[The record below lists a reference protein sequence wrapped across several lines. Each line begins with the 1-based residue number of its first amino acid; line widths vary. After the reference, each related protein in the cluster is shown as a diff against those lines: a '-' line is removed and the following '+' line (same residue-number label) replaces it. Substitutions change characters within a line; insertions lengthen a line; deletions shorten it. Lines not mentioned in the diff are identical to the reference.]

1 MREIPVLVIGF
12 NRPDLLRN
20 LLNRLKQIGIFEL
33 YVSLDGSGVGNDS
46 LACEECTDI
55 VMNFRDSFNLH
66 FIRRD
71 YNLGCTLGVISAID
85 WFFENVQF
93 GAILEDDCFPIDGFF
108 EFIEDFEINKKIM
121 DQQQIN
127 LITGHNPFDIRINRP
142 ESRAVLVH
150 GWATHSDTWKKI
162 RLGYFSLGLPTF
174 LNKNFES
181 RPIKETIFWW
191 ANSTRA
197 KLGIVDTW
205 DGMLNERVWKLG
217 FKTLIPSKNLI
228 INYGFGPR
236 ATHTKDPS
244 GSNLVK
250 LTDEIVSK
258 NCLDEL
264 LANYYFGI
272 KTRHIVSAIIRISLD
287 FFRFNKRKK
296 FDKILAHDRIY
307 RDTIR

>member
-1 MREIPVLVIGF
+1 MKELPVLVIGF
-12 NRPDLLRN
+12 NRPDLLSN
-20 LLNRLKQIGIFEL
+20 LLNRLKQVGIFEL
-33 YVSLDGSGVGNDS
+33 YVSLDGSRMDKDLS
-46 LACEECTDI
+46 ACEQCTDV

-71 YNLGCTLGVISAID
+71 YNLGCALGVISAID
-85 WFFENVQF
+85 WFYENVQF

-108 EFIEDFEINKKIM
+108 EYIKDFQINRETM
-121 DQQQIN
+121 EQQQIK
-127 LITGHNPFDIRINRP
+127 LITGHNPFDIEIKRP
-142 ESRAVLVH
+142 ESRTVLVH
-150 GWATHSDTWKKI
+150 GWATFSDTWRQI
-162 RLGYFSLGLPTF
+162 RLNYFSLGLPTF

-228 INYGFGPR
+228 INNGFGPR
-236 ATHTKDPS
+236 ATHTKDPY
-244 GSNLVK
+244 GSNLVNLADK
-250 LTDEIVSK
+250 IVGK

-264 LANYYFGI
+264 LAKYYFKI
-272 KTRHIVSAIIRISLD
+272 KTRHIISAIVRITLD

-296 FDKILAHDRIY
+296 FNKILARDQIY